1 MVLRFYGFAQQWM
14 QAAQEFKFTLETAAV
29 GRALLRKVTGVP
41 GSTAQ

>member
-1 MVLRFYGFAQQWM
+1 MVIWCYGFAQQWM
-14 QAAQEFKFTLETAAV
+14 QAAQDFTLETAAV